1 MVLAKYAS
9 AEKSKNNMPKVKM
22 LIGIDPD
29 VDKSGV
35 AFINGTT
42 LTLENL
48 TFFQLFDL
56 LRFYKEKEEKPTVF
70 VECGFLNK
78 SNWHKKAGKSAAF
91 NAKIGE
97 YTGANFETAKKI
109 VEMCEYLGLPY
120 HKIRPTQKKID
131 NELFKQITGFKGK
144 TNQEQ
149 RDAFMLIHGR

>member
-1 MVLAKYAS
+1 
-9 AEKSKNNMPKVKM
+9 M

-29 VDKSGV
+29 VDKSGI

-48 TFFQLFDL
+48 TFFELFDML
-56 LRFYKEKEEKPTVF
+56 KFYKEKEVKPVVY

-78 SNWHKKAGKSAAF
+78 SNWHKNSGKSAAF

-109 VEMCEYLGLPY
+109 CEMCDYLNIP
-120 HKIRPTQKKID
+120 HIKIKPTQSKTSSDYFKK
-131 NELFKQITGFKGK
+131 LTGAKFK

-149 RDAFMLIHGR
+149 RDAYMLIHGR

>member
-1 MVLAKYAS
+1 MS
-9 AEKSKNNMPKVKM
+9 NQKM

-35 AFINGTT
+35 AFINGST
-42 LTLENL
+42 LTIENL

-56 LRFYKEKEEKPTVF
+56 LKFYKEKENKPTVYI
-70 VECGFLNK
+70 ECGFLNK

-97 YTGANFETAKKI
+97 HTGANFETAKKI
-109 VEMCEYLGLPY
+109 VEMCEYLGLPH
-120 HKIRPTQKKID
+120 HKIKPTQSKID
-131 NELFKQITGFKGK
+131 SETFKSLTNSKIR

-149 RDAFMLIHGR
+149 RDAFMLIYGR

>member
-1 MVLAKYAS
+1 
-9 AEKSKNNMPKVKM
+9 M

-35 AFINGTT
+35 AFINGNT

-48 TFFQLFDL
+48 TFFKLFDL
-56 LRFYKEKEEKPTVF
+56 LRFYKEKEQKPIVYI
-70 VECGFLNK
+70 ECGFLNK

-97 YTGANFETAKKI
+97 HTGANFETAKKI
-109 VEMCEYLGLPY
+109 VEMCEYLELP
-120 HKIRPTQKKID
+120 HVKVKPTRKKID
-131 NELFKQITGFKGK
+131 NEFFKQITGSKIR

-149 RDAFMLIHGR
+149 RDAYMLIHGR

>member
-1 MVLAKYAS
+1 MAKQ
-9 AEKSKNNMPKVKM
+9 KM

-35 AFINGTT
+35 AFINGST

-48 TFFQLFDL
+48 TFFELFEML
-56 LRFYKEKEEKPTVF
+56 KYYKEREEKPIVY

-78 SNWHKKAGKSAAF
+78 SNWHRKAGKSAAL

-97 YTGANFETAKKI
+97 RTGANFETAKKI
-109 VEMCEYLGLPY
+109 CEMCEYLNLPY
-120 HKIRPTQKKID
+120 HKIKPTQSKVTSDYFKK
-131 NELFKQITGFKGK
+131 LTGAKFR

-149 RDAFMLIHGR
+149 RDAYMLIHGR